1 MLGIITLRSNFSV
14 RNEFPFGTLGRIARY
29 ATTST
34 TNNRP
39 PPSLLVQQLEAAG
52 IRRAP
57 WCERPVYIPFTI
69 AEASRAID
77 ILRAS
82 RPIALGF
89 DTETTVY
96 RKKSPGIIS
105 LIQLATPD
113 ACFMI
118 QIFRITDGDRTL
130 FPPILA
136 TLLNSSIILKVGC
149 KATDDAVHLETSY
162 GVRVRGAIDIE
173 MLARAKG
180 FPVSSLAEM
189 SQIWGGEEGVLI
201 KPVDVKER
209 KKLLKWNF
217 DAGELTDEVVEYSS
231 RDAFMGLQ
239 IFINILHGR
248 ENTKWVP
255 YNIRFPMTN
264 VTEMN
269 DVWEFLVKRFRRQPK
284 TIQTL
289 LQVLRANYPRF
300 QKSMVEP
307 DLTQCILVVL
317 RKFVAEGRLL
327 PTKSTPSL
335 PSGDSAPQPSS
346 SASQPSIS
354 APQPSISASQPSISA
369 PQPSISAPQP
379 SISAPQ
385 PSISAPQPY
394 ISDVEFLAQTYQI
407 SCKSLK
413 ILLSELDPDVLR
425 CSLPQ
430 PASPAE
436 DIVPVVI
443 DLAEYMELPTA
454 MALVVQQVV
463 KAAKQR
469 GDIGWSEEWVKG
481 VIEQLIE
488 LKLVEKRS
496 KEKVLF
502 DEKWVVSIEALV
514 KKKEE

>member
-1 MLGIITLRSNFSV
+1 
-14 RNEFPFGTLGRIARY
+14 
-29 ATTST
+29 
-34 TNNRP
+34 
-39 PPSLLVQQLEAAG
+39 
-52 IRRAP
+52 
-57 WCERPVYIPFTI
+57 
-69 AEASRAID
+69 
-77 ILRAS
+77 
-82 RPIALGF
+82 
-89 DTETTVY
+89 
-96 RKKSPGIIS
+96 
-105 LIQLATPD
+105 
-113 ACFMI
+113 
-118 QIFRITDGDRTL
+118 
-130 FPPILA
+130 
-136 TLLNSSIILKVGC
+136 
-149 KATDDAVHLETSY
+149 
-162 GVRVRGAIDIE
+162 
-173 MLARAKG
+173 
-180 FPVSSLAEM
+180 
-189 SQIWGGEEGVLI
+189 
-201 KPVDVKER
+201 
-209 KKLLKWNF
+209 
-217 DAGELTDEVVEYSS
+217 
-231 RDAFMGLQ
+231 
-239 IFINILHGR
+239 
-248 ENTKWVP
+248 
-255 YNIRFPMTN
+255 
-264 VTEMN
+264 
-269 DVWEFLVKRFRRQPK
+269 
-284 TIQTL
+284 
-289 LQVLRANYPRF
+289 
-300 QKSMVEP
+300 MVEP

-335 PSGDSAPQPSS
+335 PSGDSAPQPSI

-354 APQPSISASQPSISA
+354 APQPSISASQPSISAPQPSISVPQPSISVTQPSISA